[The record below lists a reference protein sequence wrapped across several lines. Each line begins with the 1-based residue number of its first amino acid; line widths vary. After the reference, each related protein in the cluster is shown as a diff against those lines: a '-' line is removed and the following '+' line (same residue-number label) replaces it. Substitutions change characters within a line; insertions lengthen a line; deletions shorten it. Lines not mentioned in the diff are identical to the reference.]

1 MVIVMEEKET
11 IRKELD
17 DVFNLINKNMDKSYK
32 LMEKH
37 PEETEEIVLMWNKYV
52 KKMVAKAT
60 KLSEE
65 YGNKKIIK
73 KITKTFIFGR

>member
-1 MVIVMEEKET
+1 MEEKET

-60 KLSEE
+60 ILSEE

>member
-1 MVIVMEEKET
+1 MEEKET